1 MFAMNAPTS
10 STGYESSGGRLVS
23 ADGRTLPLM
32 GASLRADA
40 KGGLCRVVLEQRFRN
55 PYQEPLRVTYR
66 MPLPADGAV
75 SGYAFTLGD
84 VRIEGEVDRKHRAR
98 ERFER
103 AILEGH
109 TAGLVT
115 QERQSVFTQELGN
128 LPPGEELVAELTVDQ
143 KLAWL
148 PEGAWEWRFPTVVA
162 PRYLGEPGRVADHD
176 RVTVNVADAPLSPR
190 VAMAI
195 AVRDAMPSGARPE
208 SPSHP
213 VRASLSGGRWDVTL
227 SEETGARL
235 DRDVVVRWAA
245 AAAEPG
251 VALETAWPSGRS
263 SGYGLLTLTP
273 PAASAAPDPA
283 PRDLILLVDTSGS
296 MSGEPLDLAKRILG
310 MMVDSLGEQD
320 QLEMISFSSSP
331 SRWKRGAVKA
341 GESNRRDA
349 QKWLSKLQASGGTEM
364 REGVLEALAPL
375 REGAQRQVVI
385 VTDGLIGFEDEIIR
399 TIYERLPQGSR
410 VHVIGVGSAVN
421 RGLSFPASRA
431 GRGVELIVG
440 IGEDA
445 ERAAQRLLARTCAPV
460 LTEVAVSGSAL
471 ERSAPARAPDVF
483 AGAPALLS
491 VALRPAGGELVVR
504 ARAADGGEFERRIS
518 VPPATAP
525 GDGNPALAKLYG
537 RELVED
543 LELQIAAGV
552 EKGAMNA
559 EIERAG
565 LDFQISTRLTSW
577 VAVSKSKTVDPGAP
591 TRHEEVP
598 VELPHGMSA
607 EGMGLR
613 RRSGASAGRAA
624 ARSTKTVAG
633 IIPGMELKREALGES
648 LDAEEAGEDFDAAF
662 DHSVEMPAQLE
673 QEPITGAAMPA
684 APAGPMAPPPPP
696 KDDELRSGAPMKQ
709 AKAKVPPPAAARPSF
724 TPAPKP
730 APEDLKKRAEPE
742 EKKDA
747 GAERRRQA
755 RRFAGR
761 IVYQKGR
768 QLVLEITVSGGP
780 LVWTRPTAVVA
791 FRGDHEEVPAK
802 VLDGTTRDGTYGE
815 GLTVRVVLELSEDA
829 EGPRLQ
835 VPSRW
840 YGKQAIPSVSLYF
853 GAERIDVTV
862 NG

>member
-1 MFAMNAPTS
+1 MYAMNAPTS

-23 ADGRTLPLM
+23 ADGRALPLM

-55 PYQEPLRVTYR
+55 PYQEPLRVTYK

-75 SGYAFTLGD
+75 SGYAFTLAG
-84 VRIEGEVDRKHRAR
+84 VRIEGEVDRTHRAR

-115 QERQSVFTQELGN
+115 QERRSVFTQELGN

-176 RVTVNVADAPLSPR
+176 RVTVSVADAPLSPR

-195 AVRDAMPSGARPE
+195 AVRDAVPSGARPE

-227 SEETGARL
+227 SEEAGARL

-251 VALETAWPSGRS
+251 VALETTWPMGRS

-273 PAASAAPDPA
+273 PAPDAAPEA
-283 PRDLILLVDTSGS
+283 SPRDLILLVDTSGS
-296 MSGEPLDLAKRILG
+296 MSGEPLDMAKRILG

-320 QLEMISFSSSP
+320 QLEMISFSSAP
-331 SRWKRGAVKA
+331 SRWKRGAVKVS
-341 GESNRRDA
+341 ESARRDA

-364 REGVLEALAPL
+364 RAGVLEALAPL
-375 REGAQRQVVI
+375 REGAQRQVAI

-431 GRGVELIVG
+431 GRGVELIAG
-440 IGEDA
+440 IGEDV
-445 ERAAQRLLARTCAPV
+445 ERAARRILSRTCAPV

-471 ERSAPARAPDVF
+471 ERCAPARAPDVF
-483 AGAPALLS
+483 AGAPSLLS
-491 VALRPAGGELVVR
+491 VALRPSGGELVVR
-504 ARAADGGEFERRIS
+504 ARSAGGGAFERRIS

-543 LELQIAAGV
+543 LELQIAAGF
-552 EKGAMNA
+552 EKGAMDR

-577 VAVSKSKTVDPGAP
+577 VAVSKAKTVDPSAP

-598 VELPHGMSA
+598 VELPHGMSV
-607 EGMGLR
+607 EGLGLR
-613 RRSGASAGRAA
+613 RRSGAAAQATGAVAPGFLGRSAPAKAAPPPAA
-624 ARSTKTVAG
+624 AYGGGEVKKEV
-633 IIPGMELKREALGES
+633 MDLGES
-648 LDAEEAGEDFDAAF
+648 DQFEGEAPAAAAEDLDASFDA
-662 DHSVEMPAQLE
+662 SIEMPEELE
-673 QEPITGAAMPA
+673 PEPITGAALPA

-696 KDDELRSGAPMKQ
+696 KDDESRFHAPLKR
-709 AKAKVPPPAAARPSF
+709 AKAPPPPAARPSF

-730 APEDLKKRAEPE
+730 APEPKPADKAG
-742 EKKDA
+742 EKAK
-747 GAERRRQA
+747 RRQGPA
-755 RRFAGR
+755 RRLIGR
-761 IVYQKGR
+761 IVYRSGR
-768 QLVLEITVSGGP
+768 QVVLEIVVSGGE
-780 LVWTRPTAVVA
+780 LAWRRPDVAVA
-791 FRGDHEEVPAK
+791 FRAGDTEVPAK
-802 VLDGTTRDGTYGE
+802 VLADGTTRDGTYAE
-815 GLTVRVVLELSEDA
+815 GLTVRVVLELSSDA
-829 EGPRLQ
+829 GSIAA
-835 VPSRW
+835 V
-840 YGKQAIPSVSLYF
+840 GLYF
-853 GAERIDVTV
+853 GAERIDVV
-862 NG
+862 VQG

>member
-1 MFAMNAPTS
+1 MNAPTP

-23 ADGRTLPLM
+23 ADGRTLPLL

-40 KGGLCRVVLEQRFRN
+40 KGGLCRVVLEQRFAN
-55 PYQEPLRVTYR
+55 PYQEPLRVTYK

-195 AVRDAMPSGARPE
+195 AVRDAVPSGGRPE

-227 SEETGARL
+227 SEEAGARL

-245 AAAEPG
+245 AASEPG
-251 VALETAWPSGRS
+251 VALETAWPAGRA

-273 PAASAAPDPA
+273 PAPFAATEPT

-296 MSGEPLDLAKRILG
+296 MSGEPLDMARRILG
-310 MMVDSLGEQD
+310 LMVDSLGEQD
-320 QLEMISFSSSP
+320 QLEMISFSSAP

-364 REGVLEALAPL
+364 RAGVLEALAPL

-399 TIYERLPQGSR
+399 TIYERLPSGSR

-431 GRGVELIVG
+431 GRGVELIAG
-440 IGEDA
+440 IGEDV
-445 ERAAQRLLARTCAPV
+445 ERAAQRILARTCAPV
-460 LTEVAVSGSAL
+460 LTEVSVSGSAL
-471 ERSAPARAPDVF
+471 EKCAPGRAPDVF
-483 AGAPALLS
+483 AGAPSLLS
-491 VALRPAGGELVVR
+491 VALRTAGGELVVR
-504 ARAADGGEFERRIS
+504 ARTADGGAFERRIS
-518 VPPATAP
+518 VPAATAP

-543 LELQIAAGV
+543 LELQIAAGF
-552 EKGAMNA
+552 EKGAMDR

-577 VAVSKSKTVDPGAP
+577 VAVSKARTVDPGAP

-613 RRSGASAGRAA
+613 RRQA
-624 ARSTKTVAG
+624 
-633 IIPGMELKREALGES
+633 
-648 LDAEEAGEDFDAAF
+648 
-662 DHSVEMPAQLE
+662 
-673 QEPITGAAMPA
+673 A
-684 APAGPMAPPPPP
+684 APAQAVLAQGMA
-696 KDDELRSGAPMKQ
+696 KTA
-709 AKAKVPPPAAARPSF
+709 
-724 TPAPKP
+724 PAPKP
-730 APEDLKKRAEPE
+730 APKVMDLDARIGGVQGESPQDDEGEAYAVEDVLESSFDEAPAELEPEPVTGASPPPPAKEEFRFERAKKVPAPARPSAPAMRPPSREVTRPEPEELKKRAEEPE
-742 EKKDA
+742 DKAKEKKDA
-747 GAERRRQA
+747 GAGGAARRRQRQG
-755 RRFAGR
+755 RRLVGR
-761 IVYQKGR
+761 IVYRSGR
-768 QLVLEITVSGGP
+768 QVVLEIVVSGGP
-780 LVWTRPTAVVA
+780 LAWTRPIAAVA
-791 FRGDHEEVPAK
+791 LLAEGPEIPAK
-802 VLDGTTRDGTYGE
+802 ALVDGTTRDGTHPE
-815 GLTVRVVLELSEDA
+815 GVTVRVVLELSMEA
-829 EGPRLQ
+829 GSILEVG
-835 VPSRW
+835 
-840 YGKQAIPSVSLYF
+840 LYL
-853 GAERIDVTV
+853 GIDRIDVV
-862 NG
+862 VQG

>member
-1 MFAMNAPTS
+1 MYAMNAPTS
-10 STGYESSGGRLVS
+10 SAGYESSGGRLVS
-23 ADGRTLPLM
+23 ADGRALPLM

-55 PYQEPLRVTYR
+55 PYQEPLRVTYK

-84 VRIEGEVDRKHRAR
+84 QRIEGEVDRKHRAR

-162 PRYLGEPGRVADHD
+162 PRYLGEPGRVPDHD
-176 RVTVNVADAPLSPR
+176 RVTVSVADAPLPPR

-195 AVRDAMPSGARPE
+195 AVRDAVPNGARPE

-227 SEETGARL
+227 SEESGARL

-245 AAAEPG
+245 AASEPG
-251 VALETAWPSGRS
+251 VALETAWPAGRS
-263 SGYGLLTLTP
+263 HGYGLLTLTP
-273 PAASAAPDPA
+273 PSPDAAPEAA

-296 MSGEPLDLAKRILG
+296 MSGEPLDMAKRILG

-320 QLEMISFSSSP
+320 QLEMISFSSAP

-364 REGVLEALAPL
+364 RAGVLEALAPL

-399 TIYERLPQGSR
+399 TIYQRLPSGSR
-410 VHVIGVGSAVN
+410 VHVVGVGSAVN

-440 IGEDA
+440 LGEDV
-445 ERAAQRLLARTCAPV
+445 ERAARRILARTTAPV
-460 LTEVAVSGSAL
+460 LTEVAVSGPAL
-471 ERSAPARAPDVF
+471 ERCAPARAPDVF
-483 AGAPALLS
+483 AGAPSLLS
-491 VALRPAGGELVVR
+491 VALRAAGGELVVR
-504 ARAADGGEFERRIS
+504 ARTAGGGAFERRIS

-543 LELQIAAGV
+543 LELQIAAGF
-552 EKGAMNA
+552 EKGAMDR

-577 VAVSKSKTVDPGAP
+577 VAVSKAKTVDPGAP

-613 RRSGASAGRAA
+613 RRSGAVAA
-624 ARSTKTVAG
+624 APAQAVLAQGMAKGAPAPAPKTLDASQIFAG
-633 IIPGMELKREALGES
+633 VEEQGES
-648 LDAEEAGEDFDAAF
+648 YEAEDVFESAFDA
-662 DHSVEMPAQLE
+662 SVEMPEALE
-673 QEPITGAAMPA
+673 EEPTTGASL
-684 APAGPMAPPPPP
+684 PAGPMAPPPP
-696 KDDELRSGAPMKQ
+696 KDEEFRRAP
-709 AKAKVPPPAAARPSF
+709 AERAKVPAPARPAAPVLRPPSRMMGF
-724 TPAPKP
+724 PEPKKQ
-730 APEDLKKRAEPE
+730 AAEPE
-742 EKKDA
+742 DKAKAKKDA
-747 GAERRRQA
+747 GAGAAPRQRKGRRLN
-755 RRFAGR
+755 GR
-761 IVYQKGR
+761 IVYRSGR
-768 QLVLEITVSGGP
+768 QVVLEIVVSGGD
-780 LVWTRPTAVVA
+780 LAWTLPIAAVA
-791 FRGDHEEVPAK
+791 LLAEGPEVPAK
-802 VLDGTTRDGTYGE
+802 ALADGTTRDGTYAE
-815 GLTVRVVLELSEDA
+815 GLTIRVVLELSMDA
-829 EGPRLQ
+829 ESILEVG
-835 VPSRW
+835 
-840 YGKQAIPSVSLYF
+840 LYL
-853 GAERIDVTV
+853 GIDRIDVAV
-862 NG
+862 QG